1 MPAASVTAQATR
13 SVGVQSSRLAISTRG
28 LGQHHRPG
36 LCLGGRATLC
46 PRARVPRGFTITELV
61 VVIVVVGI
69 LAVVALPRF
78 TGRTTFDALRYYDQV
93 QAAVRYAQKVAIAQ
107 RSTPVRVEITASTL
121 RLCIGAGPCSAS
133 STPVIFPGSD
143 SGGVLQAPAG
153 VSLSPPT
160 SFSFDGAGRPSSAGP
175 LTITV
180 AAAGEPSRTFVVE
193 QETGYAHP

>member
-1 MPAASVTAQATR
+1 MPAASVTTQVTR
-13 SVGVQSSRLAISTRG
+13 SVGVQSATLAVSTRRF
-28 LGQHHRPG
+28 GQYQWPG
-36 LCLGGRATLC
+36 LCLGRAATLC
-46 PRARVPRGFTITELV
+46 ASARGARGFTITELV

-78 TGRTTFDALRYYDQV
+78 AGRTTFDALRYYDEV

-121 RLCIGAGPCSAS
+121 RLCIGAGPCSTS
-133 STPVIFPGSD
+133 STPVILPGSG

-153 VSLSPPT
+153 VSLSPAT

-175 LTITV
+175 LTISV

-193 QETGYAHP
+193 QETGYAHQ